1 MMAGNDNPL
10 IRFEHVAKAFGS
22 RPVHRDI
29 TFDIRR
35 GETIC
40 LLGGSGTGKSV
51 LLKLLL
57 GFLETDSG
65 HIYFDGTDVT
75 TLSEDD
81 LLPVRR
87 RVSMLFQGAALFD
100 SLSVYDNIAFPLR
113 EQELCSEAEIKDKV
127 AEKLEMV
134 GLPGVEDL
142 FPANL
147 SGGMKKRVG
156 LARAIATDPEVIL
169 YDEPSTG
176 LDPTNTRRINE
187 LIRKLQQRIK
197 VTSVVVTHDM
207 TTVFEVA
214 DRIAMIRRGEVAA
227 VGTQQEIRNHE
238 NPFVRGFID
247 GTLPLSET

>member
-1 MMAGNDNPL
+1 MAEQLPL
-10 IRFEHVAKAFGS
+10 IRFEHVAKSFGS
-22 RPVHRDI
+22 RPVHQDI
-29 TFDIRR
+29 NLGIMP

-57 GFLETDSG
+57 GFLPLDSG
-65 HIYFDGTDVT
+65 RIFFEGQEVSGLD
-75 TLSEDD
+75 EEA

-87 RVSMLFQGAALFD
+87 RISMLFQGAALFD

-113 EQELCSEAEIKDKV
+113 EQELCSEDEIRVRV

-134 GLPGVEDL
+134 GLPGIEDL

-187 LIRKLQQRIK
+187 LIRKLQDRIR

-207 TTVFEVA
+207 VTVFEVA
-214 DRIAMIRRGEVAA
+214 DRIALIRRGEIAA
-227 VGTQQEIRNHE
+227 VGTPDEIRNHPD
-238 NPFVRGFID
+238 PFVRGFIE

>member
-1 MMAGNDNPL
+1 MSGPEPL
-10 IRFEHVAKAFGS
+10 IRFEHVAKSFGS
-22 RPVHRDI
+22 RVVHRDI
-29 TFDIRR
+29 CLDILR

-57 GFLETDSG
+57 GFLPADSG
-65 HIYFDGTDVT
+65 HIWFEGTDVT
-75 TLSEDD
+75 SLKEDE
-81 LLPVRR
+81 LLPIRR

-100 SLSVYDNIAFPLR
+100 SLTVFENIAFPLR
-113 EQELCSEAEIKDKV
+113 EQELCPENELPDRV

-134 GLPGVEDL
+134 GLPGIEAL
-142 FPANL
+142 YPASL

-187 LIRKLQQRIK
+187 LIRKLQARIR

-207 TTVFEVA
+207 TTVFEVG
-214 DRIAMIRRGEVAA
+214 DRIALIRQGIIEAA
-227 VGTQQEIRNHE
+227 GPADSIRSHE
-238 NPFVRGFID
+238 NPFVRGFIE